1 MQTKRLLKV
10 LSGLVLSALLGVSLI
25 SSAHAQ
31 LREQNDQNKEN
42 DATQNSQSSQ
52 NNTDRVDGVSND
64 RVFNPTTVAQ
74 DAARTSQTLADPLS
88 SNVKKSLLER
98 NDRQLAPPEPGEFQV
113 YVERVTG
120 LKIPV
125 FGADLILPENRDFA
139 VPATATVPPDYRIN
153 VGDTVAISVAGSIE
167 GSFERTVDTDGNIFL
182 PNVGVVRVAGV
193 RQGDLRDHM
202 ARAIG
207 TQFRNFRVGARVAQL
222 RGIRVFVT
230 GFANNPGAYTVSS
243 LSSLANAVLQ
253 AGGPSSG
260 GSMRQVKLI
269 RDGQEIGQFDLYELI
284 RGGSR
289 VKDFVLENEDVLL
302 IPPVGR
308 QVAVFGSVNQEAIF
322 ELLPNETVADVV
334 DLAGGIN
341 SLGDPSRVM
350 LYRSQPDGSP
360 GPREL
365 SLEAARSFRAVG
377 GDLIQVLSI
386 GSLVQPLAK
395 QSVIVRVEGEV
406 ERPGNY
412 FVPANTSLQT
422 VIEQAGGLTPRAF
435 IFGTQFKRE
444 SVRAQQRESF
454 LDAIDQVELA
464 VASSPLNADSSTALA
479 SQQTQLAAATAVLKK
494 LRDVEPDGRL
504 VLNLDPL
511 NTVLPGGLILEN
523 NDHIYIPPQPK
534 SVGVF
539 GAVYRPASFMTEDQ
553 PRRVRDFINLAG
565 GTVRAADKGN
575 IFLVRANGEVLTR
588 ERGAMSAPVTPGD
601 VIFVPVKVN
610 RTDLL
615 GRIAQF
621 SSVLFQLGLAAA
633 TVMAIN

>member
-454 LDAIDQVELA
+454 LYAIDQVELA